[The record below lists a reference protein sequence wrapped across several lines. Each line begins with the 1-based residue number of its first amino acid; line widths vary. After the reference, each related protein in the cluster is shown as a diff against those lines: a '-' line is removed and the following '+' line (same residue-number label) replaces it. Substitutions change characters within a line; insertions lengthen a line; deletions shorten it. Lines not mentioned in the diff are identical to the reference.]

1 MIEENVAI
9 PVKGK
14 MLQRSP
20 VVPGS
25 DSPSWAD
32 AIVGGFLF
40 KTGTINPEKFGD
52 LKIVFELVEC
62 GDQFFGGPVQRLPG
76 YCQLP
81 GASKVGHQNDQLHT
95 TLLQGHLKNSKQSMA
110 NTRAVGFEMGTTHSC
125 IGVLAHR
132 GVEVIASDQRNRTSS
147 SSVPKGVSSVVLERM
162 KENAE
167 AYLGS

>member
-1 MIEENVAI
+1 
-9 PVKGK
+9 

-40 KTGTINPEKFGD
+40 KTGIINPEKLGD
-52 LKIVFELVEC
+52 LKIVFEVVEC
-62 GDQFFGGPVQRLPG
+62 GAQFFGGSVQRLPG
-76 YCQLP
+76 YCQLQ
-81 GASKVGHQNDQLHT
+81 GTSKVGHQNEQLHNIA
-95 TLLQGHLKNSKQSMA
+95 QGHLKNSKQSMA